1 MSAQSSKAAPRHPL
15 DISPVPLSIRTLP
28 PRRVSAADMRSDA
41 VDRVRGEFR
50 EMGGFSP
57 TVDQAARLFGLPRE
71 ECTRILGGLVQEGY
85 LNRTDDGRYRLP
97 PR

>member
-1 MSAQSSKAAPRHPL
+1 MSAPLRKAAPRLP
-15 DISPVPLSIRTLP
+15 DISPAPLSIRAL
-28 PRRVSAADMRSDA
+28 PRRAADARGDA

-57 TVDQAARLFGLPRE
+57 TVEQAARLFGLAHE
-71 ECTRILGGLVQEGY
+71 ECDRILCRLVQEGY
-85 LNRTDDGRYRLP
+85 LRRTDDGRYRLP